1 MTHILAGF
9 AQKANIRG
17 LVSGYRVLA
26 AREVV
31 VKLRHV
37 FLIVILTVVARAQV
51 TRILIPAGTPED
63 AAIQEITKEADADK
77 RLALLQDFLQ
87 KFSANPMAAAYG
99 NVQIS
104 QYYSAKGD
112 NAQALAYGD
121 KALMAAPNDLD
132 ILGSQASLAV
142 QMKNF
147 AKAVDYAARGGMAVQ
162 GIARQPKPADMSDQ
176 DFAAKIEQDRAS
188 AQPSSEYLEGLAVN
202 AIASE
207 PDGKP
212 RVEEVEKFES
222 AFPKSKYA
230 PQVVEYAVVALEQ
243 MNDAAR
249 LAAYGQKAVAANP
262 DNASLLSVLA
272 SALVETPAYFDR
284 AMEYA
289 RKAIVMAKADAPD
302 ADNNRKLAAGTAH
315 SALGFGLMK
324 QEKNTAAIAELKTA
338 VVLLKEDPVGSQ
350 KASYFLAYAYAKT
363 KNYAE
368 ARQILNKLAATQGP
382 FQQPAR
388 ELLTKVGSR

>member
-1 MTHILAGF
+1 MRRL
-9 AQKANIRG
+9 
-17 LVSGYRVLA
+17 
-26 AREVV
+26 EVV

-37 FLIVILTVVARAQV
+37 FPVVILSVVAWAQV

-132 ILGSQASLAV
+132 ILGSQASLAL
-142 QMKNF
+142 QMKNY

-162 GIARQPKPADMSDQ
+162 GIAKQSKPADMSDQ
-176 DFAAKIEQDRAS
+176 DFAAKTEQDRAS

-207 PDGKP
+207 PDGKQ

-289 RKAIVMAKADAPD
+289 RKAIALAKADAPD
-302 ADNNRKLAAGTAH
+302 ADSNRKLAAGTAH

-324 QEKNTAAIAELKTA
+324 QEKNPAAIAELKTA
-338 VVLLKEDPVGSQ
+338 VALLKEDPVGSQ

-368 ARQILNKLAATQGP
+368 ARQILNKLAATEGP

-388 ELLTKVGSR
+388 ELLAKVGSR

>member
-1 MTHILAGF
+1 
-9 AQKANIRG
+9 
-17 LVSGYRVLA
+17 
-26 AREVV
+26 
-31 VKLRHV
+31 VKLRHI

-51 TRILIPAGTPED
+51 TSILIPTGTPED
-63 AAIQEITKEADADK
+63 AAIQEMTNEADPDK
-77 RLALLQDFLQ
+77 RLALYQDFLQ
-87 KFSANPMAAAYG
+87 KFSANPIAVAYG
-99 NVQIS
+99 NLQIS
-104 QYYSAKGD
+104 QYYSSKGD

-121 KALMAAPNDLD
+121 KALAAAPNDLD
-132 ILGSQASLAV
+132 ILGSQASLAL
-142 QMKNF
+142 QIKDYP
-147 AKAVDYAARGGMAVQ
+147 KAVDYAARGGLAVQ
-162 GIARQPKPADMSDQ
+162 GIAKQPKPADMSDQ
-176 DFAAKIEQDRAS
+176 DFAARIEQQRAS

-207 PDGKP
+207 PDGKQ
-212 RVEEVEKFES
+212 RVAEVERFES

-230 PQVVEYAVVALEQ
+230 PQVVEYAVVALGQ
-243 MNDAAR
+243 MNDVAR

-289 RKAIVMAKADAPD
+289 RKAIVLAKADAPD
-302 ADNNRKLAAGTAH
+302 ADTNRKLAAGTAH

-324 QEKNTAAIAELKTA
+324 QEKNAAAVAELKTA
-338 VVLLKEDPVGSQ
+338 VALLKEDPVGSQ

-368 ARQILNKLAATQGP
+368 ARQILNKLAATEGP

-388 ELLTKVGSR
+388 ELLAKMGSR

>member
-1 MTHILAGF
+1 MKLRYATLVVLAG
-9 AQKANIRG
+9 
-17 LVSGYRVLA
+17 
-26 AREVV
+26 
-31 VKLRHV
+31 
-37 FLIVILTVVARAQV
+37 VILTAVAWAQV
-51 TRILIPAGTPED
+51 TRIVIPAGTPED

-87 KFSANPMAAAYG
+87 KFAANPMAVAYG

-112 NAQALAYGD
+112 NGQALAYGD
-121 KALMAAPNDLD
+121 KALAAAPNDLE
-132 ILGSQASLAV
+132 ILGTQANLAL
-142 QMKNF
+142 QTKDY
-147 AKAVDYAARGGMAVQ
+147 AKVVDYAARGGMAFQ
-162 GIARQPKPADMSDQ
+162 GIAKEPKPADMSDQ
-176 DFAAKIEQDRAS
+176 EFAARIEQEQAS
-188 AQPSSEYLEGLAVN
+188 AQPAVEYLESLAVSS
-202 AIASE
+202 IARE
-207 PDGKP
+207 PDSKQK
-212 RVEEVEKFES
+212 VAEVEKFE
-222 AFPKSKYA
+222 AGFPKSKYE
-230 PQVVEYAVVALEQ
+230 PQVMQYAVVALEQ
-243 MNDAAR
+243 MNDPAR

-289 RKAIVMAKADAPD
+289 RKAIALAKADAPD
-302 ADNNRKLAAGTAH
+302 ADTNRKLAAGTART
-315 SALGFGLMK
+315 ALGFGLMK

-338 VVLLKEDPVGSQ
+338 LVLLKEDPVGSQ

-368 ARQILNKLAATQGP
+368 ARQILNKLAATEGP

-388 ELLTKVGSR
+388 ELLAKVGEATKR

>member
-1 MTHILAGF
+1 
-9 AQKANIRG
+9 
-17 LVSGYRVLA
+17 
-26 AREVV
+26 
-31 VKLRHV
+31 VKLRYATLV
-37 FLIVILTVVARAQV
+37 VLAGVILTAVAWAQV
-51 TRILIPAGTPED
+51 TRIVIPAGTPED

-87 KFSANPMAAAYG
+87 KFAANPMAVAYG

-112 NAQALAYGD
+112 NGQALAYGD
-121 KALMAAPNDLD
+121 KALAAAPNDLE
-132 ILGSQASLAV
+132 ILGTQANLAL
-142 QMKNF
+142 QTKDY
-147 AKAVDYAARGGMAVQ
+147 AKVVDYAARGGMAFQ
-162 GIARQPKPADMSDQ
+162 GIAKEPKPADMSDQ
-176 DFAAKIEQDRAS
+176 EFAARIEQEQAS
-188 AQPSSEYLEGLAVN
+188 AQPAVEYLESLAVSS
-202 AIASE
+202 IARE
-207 PDGKP
+207 PDSKQK
-212 RVEEVEKFES
+212 VAEVEKFE
-222 AFPKSKYA
+222 AGFPKSKYE
-230 PQVVEYAVVALEQ
+230 PQVMQYAVVALEQ
-243 MNDAAR
+243 MNDPAR

-289 RKAIVMAKADAPD
+289 RKAIALAKADAPD
-302 ADNNRKLAAGTAH
+302 ADTNRKLAAGTART
-315 SALGFGLMK
+315 ALGFGLMK

-338 VVLLKEDPVGSQ
+338 LVLLKEDPVGSQ

-368 ARQILNKLAATQGP
+368 ARQILNKLAATEGP

-388 ELLTKVGSR
+388 ELLAKVGEATKR